1 MRKEIISKLL
11 SAISLLSQEEL
22 ENNTNVQEQIT
33 FLFNFLG
40 KDLPKDQFRSCTQM
54 NQQFILQG

>member
-1 MRKEIISKLL
+1 MRKEIITKLL

-22 ENNTNVQEQIT
+22 DKNTNIQEQIT

-40 KDLPKDQFRSCTQM
+40 KDLPKDQLRNSSQM